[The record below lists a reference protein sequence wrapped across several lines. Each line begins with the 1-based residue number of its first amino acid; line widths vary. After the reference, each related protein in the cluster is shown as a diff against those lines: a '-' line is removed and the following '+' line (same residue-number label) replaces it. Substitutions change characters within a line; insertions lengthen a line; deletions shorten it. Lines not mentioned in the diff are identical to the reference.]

1 MGRNASRVHRIVSNP
16 SHAQIDCRAQHA
28 TQAIN
33 ELKVL
38 DDSTEA
44 VTADLGVESLNDHL
58 DVVAAE
64 RLIQLVVLQALQG
77 HDRRDLA
84 VCDEL
89 ATQVEQSAEIGKR

>member
-1 MGRNASRVHRIVSNP
+1 MRSTNASRVHRIVPNP

-33 ELKVL
+33 KLKVL
-38 DDSTEA
+38 DNSTKA
-44 VTADLGVESLNDHL
+44 VTADLSVESLNDHL

-64 RLIQLVVLQALQG
+64 RLIQLMVLQALQG

-89 ATQVEQSAEIGKR
+89 ATQVE